1 MAVCAPEA
9 LKTIR
14 VATSR
19 FSLAIVLIAKL
30 AGFAPIT

>member
-30 AGFAPIT
+30 AGFSE